1 MAIYIK
7 TCIVVV
13 GAGARVRTT
22 PIATSC
28 RITKRRTYVRDRNYN
43 THHALPETGSL
54 PGAKWIA
61 ECFFYTRQRSFFAE
75 YFFSH

>member
-13 GAGARVRTT
+13 GAGAHVRTT

-43 THHALPETGSL
+43 THHGTDIQIKSAPYYYYYYYYYYYLVS
-54 PGAKWIA
+54 
-61 ECFFYTRQRSFFAE
+61 S
-75 YFFSH
+75 